1 VLWCVFSVP
10 ELNGKSGAMVIFSI
24 YSGAAPA
31 AVSLMN
37 RLDATARFAWEGGRI
52 QMKVSQKTGLIRLYG
67 C

>member
-1 VLWCVFSVP
+1 VCYAP
-10 ELNGKSGAMVIFSI
+10 ELNGKSGAMIIFFI

-37 RLDATARFAWEGGRI
+37 RLETTARLAWEGGRI
-52 QMKVSQKTGLIRLYG
+52 QMKVSQKTGLIQLYG